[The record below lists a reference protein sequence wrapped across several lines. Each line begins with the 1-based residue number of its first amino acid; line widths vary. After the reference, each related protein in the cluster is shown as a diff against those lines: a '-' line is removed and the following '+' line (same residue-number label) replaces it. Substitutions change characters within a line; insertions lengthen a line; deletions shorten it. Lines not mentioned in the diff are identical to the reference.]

1 MDRLDVAIAAVL
13 QRDGSRTL
21 NDIAAEVGLSA
32 SATQRR
38 VARLRQEGAISAD
51 VCILSPKAFGFPLT
65 FVVEIVLEKVRV
77 REVNEIKKK
86 LKAAP
91 EVQQVYNITGDA
103 DLLLILLAR
112 DVEHFEQISR
122 DLFSADP
129 HVRRYRTSLVVDRV
143 KSTLTIPLDLPKR
156 KRAQ

>member
-1 MDRLDVAIAAVL
+1 MDRFDVAIAAVL

-21 NDIAAEVGLSA
+21 NAIAAEVGLSA

-38 VARLRQEGAISAD
+38 VARLRQDGAISSD
-51 VCILSPKAFGFPLT
+51 VCVLSPKAFGFPLT

-77 REVNEIKKK
+77 REVNEIKKR

-112 DVEHFEQISR
+112 DVEHFEQ
-122 DLFSADP
+122 
-129 HVRRYRTSLVVDRV
+129 
-143 KSTLTIPLDLPKR
+143 
-156 KRAQ
+156 